1 MGKKI
6 SRENFANPIVDP
18 LIPHHPLKQPIQLR
32 ICTLC
37 DITVQG
43 SFQSAVRSSVC
54 YCRTS
59 LNWAQ
64 KDVRKI
70 HKETSSLYPQLTH
83 L

>member
-18 LIPHHPLKQPIQLR
+18 LIPHYPLKQPIQLR

-59 LNWAQ
+59 LTLLPVYCKPEPPPTN
-64 KDVRKI
+64 KF
-70 HKETSSLYPQLTH
+70 
-83 L
+83 